1 MPGRRNLSQHPFGVA
16 IVLNITM
23 TRHRSLVRRDREH
36 LPVGRAAQKGE
47 AGLLLSHSCSLRRQG
62 RNPTTTLTPSLR
74 ATAVASASLLAS
86 PWDPYGSDGLF
97 RPRFVW
103 IHAAPESWDE
113 KGSLLIIQ
121 PPGSHPRLR
130 ISEPPDAEPG
140 SVFLKLPRDSTA
152 QPGWEAVESAPGA
165 SARYPAAA
173 TPLLVVVVSGCC
185 LLQR

>member
-1 MPGRRNLSQHPFGVA
+1 MGSGRKHLVPCQSAVHAREKNSFSA
-16 IVLNITM
+16 
-23 TRHRSLVRRDREH
+23 SLWGGH
-36 LPVGRAAQKGE
+36 
-47 AGLLLSHSCSLRRQG
+47 CSKTLRRLGIAHWCAETGSICPWAGQPRRG
-62 RNPTTTLTPSLR
+62 KPGSCCLTLVLSGAKVESPTTTLTPSLR

-103 IHAAPESWDE
+103 IHAAAESWDE

-140 SVFLKLPRDSTA
+140 SVFL
-152 QPGWEAVESAPGA
+152 
-165 SARYPAAA
+165 
-173 TPLLVVVVSGCC
+173 
-185 LLQR
+185 